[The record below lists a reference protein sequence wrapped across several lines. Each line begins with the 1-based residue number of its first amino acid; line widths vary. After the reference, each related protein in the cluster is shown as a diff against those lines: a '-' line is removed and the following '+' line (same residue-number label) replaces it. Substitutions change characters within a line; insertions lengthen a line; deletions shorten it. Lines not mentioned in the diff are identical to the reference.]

1 MGDEEKR
8 YFPEEISSMILRK
21 LKSLSEDFMGTLIKK
36 AIIIVLT
43 YFNNSQREATKK
55 ACQLAGFKFIQILN
69 EPTVVAIAYVYL
81 NKKTEERIILVC
93 DLGGRTCDIFLC

>member
-1 MGDEEKR
+1 MWVMKKER
-8 YFPEEISSMILRK
+8 YFPNEISSMILRK

-55 ACQLAGFKFIQILN
+55 AGELAGFKSI
-69 EPTVVAIAYVYL
+69 
-81 NKKTEERIILVC
+81 
-93 DLGGRTCDIFLC
+93 